1 LLALGRFSK
10 FSPFNLLGELP
21 VYKSMIAPARWM
33 GWLFFGIILL
43 IGLIKL
49 NKRQEKIVGLLLVV
63 SVLEITFFT
72 VPYIRFMNPNIKYSV
87 PNIINNKFEQY
98 DDYKKDEY
106 MRYFS
111 GTKANYGEVRGYEA
125 ILDYNLYRPTNRCG
139 INKGCGLVLTNNASI
154 DYWSPNKIIVSR
166 NQPGE
171 IKLNINPG
179 SYWLVNGKRIWPN
192 DKVVVLTKDFTLND
206 NQNKYELLIS
216 PSLSLGPQ

>member
-1 LLALGRFSK
+1 
-10 FSPFNLLGELP
+10 
-21 VYKSMIAPARWM
+21 
-33 GWLFFGIILL
+33 
-43 IGLIKL
+43 
-49 NKRQEKIVGLLLVV
+49 
-63 SVLEITFFT
+63 
-72 VPYIRFMNPNIKYSV
+72 
-87 PNIINNKFEQY
+87 
-98 DDYKKDEY
+98 